1 MFEEAPKPLPGLAGE
16 SRAGDA
22 NGQWVRVLT
31 SAGDRTVQVGPK
43 QFAQAYRPI
52 LGTNPPKPAGSP
64 PMREDVACETQE
76 PPDLRTVAGP
86 GDREV
91 ARGLPKTPEAQK
103 RYARAEARSCAGS
116 KGQLKREGLEA
127 ARDEHGGGRPVRR
140 AIRKNVRGFLA
151 VVALALIGLGVGGY
165 ILAHQRFASPSSRTS
180 RSAEGRARRPLRP

>member
-1 MFEEAPKPLPGLAGE
+1 VPDPNFPPSGRVFEEAPKPLPGLAGE

-52 LGTNPPKPAGSP
+52 LGTNPPKPAGAP

-91 ARGLPKTPEAQK
+91 ARGLPKTPEAQR
-103 RYARAEARSCAGS
+103 RYARAKARFVRWA
-116 KGQLKREGLEA
+116 KRQLKLEGL
-127 ARDEHGGGRPVRR
+127 DELRVASTEVGGR
-140 AIRKNVRGFLA
+140 
-151 VVALALIGLGVGGY
+151 
-165 ILAHQRFASPSSRTS
+165 
-180 RSAEGRARRPLRP
+180 